1 MCMMHTS
8 NESTLSPPSCQILM
22 GSVRAGRHCPQ
33 IAAWIMEIAQSSSN
47 LHYELLDLA
56 DWPLPMDDEPGIP
69 ALGKYS
75 QPHTLAWSNKIAATS
90 AFIIVTPQYN
100 WGYPAPLKNALDHLY
115 KEWEG
120 KPVAIVTYGGHGG
133 GKCATQLRQVL
144 EGMHMRPTATMP
156 ELTLTLA
163 MIGGGPIDP
172 EKDFASDAESI
183 RQAIQEVSLALQNP
197 PT

>member
-1 MCMMHTS
+1 
-8 NESTLSPPSCQILM
+8 M
-22 GSVRAGRHCPQ
+22 GSIRAGRHCPQ
-33 IAAWIMEIAQSSSN
+33 IAAWVLQIAKACSN
-47 LHYELLDLA
+47 LRCQFLDLA

-69 ALGKYS
+69 ALGQYS
-75 QPHTLAWSNKIAATS
+75 QPHTLAWSRHIAAAS

-156 ELTLTLA
+156 ELTLTRE
-163 MIGGGPIDP
+163 MIQGGPIDP
-172 EKDFASDAESI
+172 ENDFASKAESI
-183 RQAIQEVSLALQNP
+183 RQAIQELSLALQNP

>member
-1 MCMMHTS
+1 
-8 NESTLSPPSCQILM
+8 M

-100 WGYPAPLKNALDHLY
+100 WGYPAALKNALDHLFT
-115 KEWEG
+115 EWAG
-120 KPVAIVTYGGHGG
+120 KPAMIVTYGGHGG
-133 GKCATQLRQVL
+133 GKCAEQLQQVVEAL
-144 EGMHMRPTATMP
+144 HMKLAPTMP
-156 ELTLTLA
+156 AFTLPRA
-163 MIGGGPIDP
+163 VIEANVGQIDP
-172 EKDFASDAESI
+172 AALFADHLPVLK
-183 RQAIQEVSLALQNP
+183 QALGELAARS
-197 PT
+197 

>member
-1 MCMMHTS
+1 MTQS
-8 NESTLSPPSCQILM
+8 APTLVIG
-22 GSVRAGRHCPQ
+22 GSVRARRLCIQVADWVAAVGRETSGG
-33 IAAWIMEIAQSSSN
+33 AFEVV
-47 LHYELLDLA
+47 DLKA
-56 DWPLPMDDEPGIP
+56 WPLPLDDEPGIP
-69 ALGKYS
+69 AAGGYV
-75 QPHTLAWSNKIAATS
+75 QDHTRAWSEKITS
-90 AFIIVTPQYN
+90 AGALIFVTPQYN